1 MSIKENYS
9 IPILK
14 HLLENGAL
22 LCSQDSLGVTPLKIL
37 QTQPAKLNVMQ
48 FISLKCLA
56 VKVLRE
62 FSIKPS
68 IEDVGNHCA
77 DVYDLHA

>member
-1 MSIKENYS
+1 MLLLKENYS

-14 HLLENGAL
+14 HLLDNGAL
-22 LCSQDSLGVTPLKIL
+22 LCSRDSLGVTPLKIL

-56 VKVLRE
+56 VKVKIFTSKKYSKHFFSGAEKVLYLR
-62 FSIKPS
+62 
-68 IEDVGNHCA
+68 
-77 DVYDLHA
+77 